1 MLHFPINPLLAKV
14 LIASFELGCT
24 SEVVDIIALR
34 EAGNPI
40 LESYST
46 REQADKMRRAFVH
59 RDGDHMTGMNVLRA
73 FLEVL
78 EQARKENPQAAA
90 GDKPV
95 RKAVTDWCNEHSL
108 SFRVLNEARL
118 LRTQLQQL
126 VKSTGQDPE
135 VSAGEDSS
143 RVMQCLS
150 KGLYMNAARLQPD
163 GLSYQPVL
171 NRISDKVSRGE
182 SHQRARLADHRPAP
196 LGRPQDS
203 PLLGAGRQKGPYHC
217 LRRDCKQIVCY
228 SNTLTRPPDVYA
240 SDSSRRP

>member
-1 MLHFPINPLLAKV
+1 MQLEAIPAGAAFTITPVGRQMLHFPVNPLLAKV
-14 LIASFELGCT
+14 LIASFDLGCT
-24 SEVVDIIALR
+24 REIVDIIALR

-46 REQADKMRRAFVH
+46 REQADKTRRAFVH

-73 FLEVL
+73 FHEVL
-78 EQARKENPQAAA
+78 DQARKDNPQAAA

-126 VKSTGQDPE
+126 VKATGHDHE

-143 RVMQCLS
+143 RVMQCLT

-171 NRISDKVSRGE
+171 NRISDKASVKSYDFDITRNADDFGDVTPDRTVSRSTLRPYWSGRKFLQ
-182 SHQRARLADHRPAP
+182 SCTTRL
-196 LGRPQDS
+196 
-203 PLLGAGRQKGPYHC
+203 
-217 LRRDCKQIVCY
+217 
-228 SNTLTRPPDVYA
+228 
-240 SDSSRRP
+240 

>member
-1 MLHFPINPLLAKV
+1 M
-14 LIASFELGCT
+14 
-24 SEVVDIIALR
+24 
-34 EAGNPI
+34 
-40 LESYST
+40 
-46 REQADKMRRAFVH
+46 H

-182 SHQRARLADHRPAP
+182 CTNAVGG
-196 LGRPQDS
+196 LGR
-203 PLLGAGRQKGPYHC
+203 L
-217 LRRDCKQIVCY
+217 
-228 SNTLTRPPDVYA
+228 NTAPHL
-240 SDSSRRP
+240 

>member
-1 MLHFPINPLLAKV
+1 MQLEAITVGTSMTIAPTGRQMLHFPINPLLAKV

-24 SEVVDIIALR
+24 REIIDIIALR

-46 REQADKMRRAFVH
+46 RDQADKTRQAFVH

-78 EQARKENPQAAA
+78 DQARKDNPQAAA

-95 RKAVTDWCNEHSL
+95 RKAVTEWCNVHSL

-126 VKSTGQDPE
+126 VKSTGRDYD

-143 RVMQCLS
+143 RVMQCLT
-150 KGLYMNAARLQPD
+150 KGLYMNSARLQPD
-163 GLSYQPVL
+163 GKSYQPVL
-171 NRISDKVSRGE
+171 SR
-182 SHQRARLADHRPAP
+182 L
-196 LGRPQDS
+196 
-203 PLLGAGRQKGPYHC
+203 
-217 LRRDCKQIVCY
+217 
-228 SNTLTRPPDVYA
+228 SNEVRGCEL
-240 SDSSRRP
+240 

>member
-1 MLHFPINPLLAKV
+1 MQLEAIPVGVSFTITPVGRQMLHFPINPLLAKV

-46 REQADKMRRAFVH
+46 REQADKTRRAFVH

-78 EQARKENPQAAA
+78 DQARKENPQAAA
-90 GDKPV
+90 GDKSV

-182 SHQRARLADHRPAP
+182 CTNAVDVLGRLNTARL
-196 LGRPQDS
+196 L
-203 PLLGAGRQKGPYHC
+203 
-217 LRRDCKQIVCY
+217 
-228 SNTLTRPPDVYA
+228 
-240 SDSSRRP
+240 